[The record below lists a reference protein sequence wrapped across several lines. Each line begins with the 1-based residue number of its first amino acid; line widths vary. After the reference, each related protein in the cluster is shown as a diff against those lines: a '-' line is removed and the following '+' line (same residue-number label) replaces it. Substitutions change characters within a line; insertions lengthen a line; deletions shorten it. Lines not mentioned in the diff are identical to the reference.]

1 MDFRNLCSKFDVDAI
16 RAKFPPLPDV
26 MTQIKLPKSMS
37 KLKSRKIFRM
47 SREDVS
53 RSSSKR
59 RSASIDDIAASGKL
73 QQQNPLGPPFTIPV
87 PPTPSDF
94 VNHTPERIS
103 TISSLVDKKGGGV
116 GGRGRSLG
124 RGATM
129 KKHHY
134 QDQDEESFYRSAGG
148 IDDYCPSPENV
159 PQRHMSPPSLRM
171 RNDRSQAALSPS
183 RRTISE
189 SNVKMSFKEKC
200 QKGYR
205 DVSDFRLKHVF
216 AKKTVVR
223 QDTIQVTEYVR
234 RFEEERRIEESEEER
249 EAREL
254 EENYKFNFKTSRR
267 KSDESFGVSTPR
279 ESPRTRLQATN
290 PKKTLSEQSG
300 DESGME
306 QTPPAR
312 RPGIAATR
320 FARVRKDPLRMSLDE
335 DDGIKSPPSRQK
347 SQEEEED
354 LDEEEDEEKSD
365 IELDE
370 VEVDKPPIPLHP
382 IESALYNKIN
392 KQKEEEEAAR
402 ARQREKMQKSRS
414 IKKRLGTFKSVSQE
428 GSLASNSPMKKRRA
442 PLSPQ
447 ESEEKPKSPKASQGI
462 KQNFKRLQK
471 SIKLP
476 NMSLSTTSLSRG
488 AESDVETGE
497 NTESGKPAKASKT
510 QQFAERLKRFRSV
523 DNVDKQTDNEAEGE
537 AAGKSPGSPL
547 QKITHKLQDWKK
559 SFKRKPTEPNS
570 DEDMPSSAAS
580 PQKRER
586 PVGTLIKRLQHIR
599 NRKQASTDDPDDDE
613 EGGHSYRESFKSRAK
628 LQWEKGM
635 AAAQH
640 MPQLTMEKLKESK
653 KLFRKK
659 QGKDKDKK
667 PKDKDSAT
675 KANESGESDLEESE
689 AEETTKMKLKKKG
702 KGKPDKSPT
711 TARHYYSS
719 DDEDEEDEEQD
730 KAKETTKVT
739 LEPYQ
744 QNVMVPLSRAAWT
757 AKPILTDSGDDL
769 DEDDDILPR
778 VLIHQDNTEGFEST
792 LIIAVKCPISRSPT
806 RTPPYITEL
815 PPDYEDSAKEE
826 GSLSPVDSPK
836 VSSPET
842 RADSWVPYKEKV
854 ANLSDFQT
862 PPHSVRGEGG
872 GERRHSKDSIL
883 SSGGSRSHHSRKH
896 SIDSSSEDSWM
907 KDVPRDTSNAIGL
920 NSVYESEEP
929 WKIQTGPKMDA
940 EKLYKTKSI
949 DIFEKHK
956 QQGMELHIFEDFD
969 DELKNTP
976 VVKIGKEGE
985 GKDDEK
991 KKSRQQS
998 WEEEES
1004 GEEMD
1009 QPDDDNSSRI
1019 TKILKQ
1025 PEINPEDEE
1034 EGIKKKNQENLEK
1047 EEKLEKSKFANSPES
1062 LNGQLERN
1070 VTPMTDSGAEEDN
1083 EDSSEEDEKNKVD
1096 DDEEE
1101 GENEEDEEED
1111 EEEEDDRPPSHKPS
1125 PPPTEVKAPGTPA
1138 KEVPT
1143 PETPPPPVPQ
1153 RQPSIRLS
1161 GTSNIPKQPPPPLP
1175 EKAEEREITPPP
1187 LPQSKPPLPPNRPQQ
1202 VVVPPKIPERTP
1214 SMNRVSRPLVK
1225 TASLRLAYSEQV
1237 NPEDVGKVN
1246 KLISKFEPQRRP
1258 RLIPRRVYSSQESS
1272 SQDYSDD
1279 EENEEENDGETENEL
1294 EKPRSRNLSLD
1305 RTPTNKPKLQKS
1317 FSIETQNEAELK
1329 MMASK
1334 TLRRA
1339 PEPPALTMATKDPQ
1353 NNNNFDVMEKL
1364 QNLQINEAK
1373 LVNNNNQ
1380 NNNNPLRG
1388 PPPPL
1393 PIIITTT
1400 AASKSSLQD
1409 DSPPPLTKTITSNRH
1424 NSLSQYD
1431 SNSNCSQPNSEYGS
1445 PMAYPSSLMGSSA
1458 EVTPTSNRKD
1468 AELLNTHYRSTRRS
1482 MARDDEHF
1490 YSFDS
1495 DEENSYYS
1503 ISSTGSNRYVV
1514 EL

>member
-1 MDFRNLCSKFDVDAI
+1 MDFRNLCSKIDVDAI
-16 RAKFPPLPDV
+16 RAKFPPLPEV

-59 RSASIDDIAASGKL
+59 RSSSIDDIAK
-73 QQQNPLGPPFTIPV
+73 QQQNPLGPPFSIPI

-103 TISSLVDKKGGGV
+103 TISSLVDRSGGGK
-116 GGRGRSLG
+116 GRSLG

-129 KKHHY
+129 KKRHAFE
-134 QDQDEESFYRSAGG
+134 DQDEENFYRSAGG
-148 IDDYCPSPENV
+148 IDDYCPSPEHM
-159 PQRHMSPPSLRM
+159 PATQRSYSTRPMSPPRKTTG
-171 RNDRSQAALSPS
+171 LSPT
-183 RRTISE
+183 RRTASE
-189 SNVKMSFKEKC
+189 QNVKMSFKEKC
-200 QKGYR
+200 QKGYK
-205 DVSDFRLKHVF
+205 DASEFRLKHVF

-234 RFEEERRIEESEEER
+234 RFEEERRQEESEEER

-254 EENYKFNFKTSRR
+254 EENYDFNFRTSRR

-279 ESPRTRLQATN
+279 DSPQRQQQPHLARLPTSN

-306 QTPPAR
+306 LTPPPR

-320 FARVRKDPLRMSLDE
+320 FSRVRKDPLRMSLDE
-335 DDGIKSPPSRQK
+335 DDGIKSPPKNQK
-347 SQEEEED
+347 SEEEE
-354 LDEEEDEEKSD
+354 EEEEGDDND

-370 VEVDKPPIPLHP
+370 VEVDKPPMPLHP

-392 KQKEEEEAAR
+392 KQREEEEAEHLR
-402 ARQREKMQKSRS
+402 KKEKLQKSRS

-428 GSLASNSPMKKRRA
+428 GSLASNSPLKKRRA

-447 ESEEKPKSPKASQGI
+447 ESEEKSKSPKAEGGGLI

-476 NMSLSTTSLSRG
+476 NMSSSRG
-488 AESDVETGE
+488 AESEGE
-497 NTESGKPAKASKT
+497 ADAESGKSKPSKT

-523 DNVDKQTDNEAEGE
+523 DNVDKQTDNEDGGGGEGT
-537 AAGKSPGSPL
+537 KTPGSPL
-547 QKITHKLQDWKK
+547 QKLTHKLQDWKK
-559 SFKRKPTEPNS
+559 SFKRKPSENTD
-570 DEDMPSSAAS
+570 DEMATNS
-580 PQKRER
+580 PQKKEK
-586 PVGTLIKRLQHIR
+586 PVGTLIRRLQHIR

-628 LQWEKGM
+628 LQLEKGM

-659 QGKDKDKK
+659 QEKDKDKDKDKDKK
-667 PKDKDSAT
+667 KDKAGAAAAMKS
-675 KANESGESDLEESE
+675 NESGVSDLEESD
-689 AEETTKMKLKKKG
+689 EEEENNDGKMRMARKKKS
-702 KGKPDKSPT
+702 KDNKEKAT
-711 TARHYYSS
+711 TRHYYSS
-719 DDEDEEDEEQD
+719 DDEEEDDEAGAAGGGED
-730 KAKETTKVT
+730 EKSTKIT

-769 DEDDDILPR
+769 DEEDDVLPR

-806 RTPPYITEL
+806 RSPAYIEEL
-815 PPDYEDSAKEE
+815 PPDYEDSPKA
-826 GSLSPVDSPK
+826 SSPMDSPK
-836 VSSPET
+836 PSTPET
-842 RADSWVPYKEKV
+842 RA
-854 ANLSDFQT
+854 NLAEFQT
-862 PPHSVRGEGG
+862 PLPRR
-872 GERRHSKDSIL
+872 GERRASKDSML
-883 SSGGSRSHHSRKH
+883 SSGSRSHHSRKQ

-907 KDVPRDTSNAIGL
+907 KDVPRDTSNVIGL
-920 NSVYESEEP
+920 DRVYESEEP
-929 WKIQTGPKMDA
+929 WKIHNGPKMD

-956 QQGMELHIFEDFD
+956 QQGGGMALHIFEDFD

-976 VVKIGKEGE
+976 VVKISKEEEDREWDE
-985 GKDDEK
+985 GKQEGGSKNQNEPD
-991 KKSRQQS
+991 
-998 WEEEES
+998 ES

-1019 TKILKQ
+1019 TKILRQ
-1025 PEINPEDEE
+1025 PEVP
-1034 EGIKKKNQENLEK
+1034 KTEK
-1047 EEKLEKSKFANSPES
+1047 EEEAVKKKEEDLEKSKFGNKLYGNSRES
-1062 LNGQLERN
+1062 LNGNMERN
-1070 VTPMTDSGAEEDN
+1070 APQTDSGAVEDN
-1083 EDSSEEDEKNKVD
+1083 EDSSEEDDDND
-1096 DDEEE
+1096 DD
-1101 GENEEDEEED
+1101 DP
-1111 EEEEDDRPPSHKPS
+1111 EEEESDEDRPPSHKPS
-1125 PPPTEVKAPGTPA
+1125 PPPQE
-1138 KEVPT
+1138 PT
-1143 PETPPPPVPQ
+1143 TPPPPVPQ

-1161 GTSNIPKQPPPPLP
+1161 CNIPRQPPPPLP
-1175 EKAEEREITPPP
+1175 ETGKSEEEEEDEEGVTSPPPP
-1187 LPQSKPPLPPNRPQQ
+1187 LPQTKPPLPPNRPR
-1202 VVVPPKIPERTP
+1202 VAAPPKIPERTP

-1258 RLIPRRVYSSQESS
+1258 RIIARRGYSSQES

-1279 EENEEENDGETENEL
+1279 EEGEEGETESEV
-1294 EKPRSRNLSLD
+1294 EKPRSRNMSLD

-1317 FSIETQNEAELK
+1317 FSIETPDSEQEMKVNNKKEESSSSR
-1329 MMASK
+1329 MQ
-1334 TLRRA
+1334 RRA
-1339 PEPPALTMATKDPQ
+1339 PEPPTAGKRNEENSS
-1353 NNNNFDVMEKL
+1353 NNNNNNLRDLEKL
-1364 QNLQINEAK
+1364 QDLHITETK
-1373 LVNNNNQ
+1373 HPSTNN
-1380 NNNNPLRG
+1380 NNNNPEIVIQRG
-1388 PPPPL
+1388 PPPLPPL
-1393 PIIITTT
+1393 PIIITTSQ
-1400 AASKSSLQD
+1400 ASPVKNST
-1409 DSPPPLTKTITSNRH
+1409 TKRN
-1424 NSLSQYD
+1424 NSTLSQYD
-1431 SNSNCSQPNSEYGS
+1431 TNSNCSQPNSEYGS
-1445 PMAYPSSLMGSSA
+1445 PMAYPSSLMGSST
-1458 EVTPTSNRKD
+1458 EVTPTSNRK
-1468 AELLNTHYRSTRRS
+1468 ETEFLSTTQQQYRSQRRS